1 MSDSSQ
7 GTIIYCMTH
16 DVGIKKIGER
26 SGSSFNSLT
35 VRIEKATWSDTKDFL
50 LTHESDIATDF
61 EDFGSL
67 LGLFRSIVGRYP
79 K

>member
-1 MSDSSQ
+1 MSSEI
-7 GTIIYCMTH
+7 TN
-16 DVGIKKIGER
+16 KIGER
-26 SGSSFNSLT
+26 CGLSFNSL
-35 VRIEKATWSDTKDFL
+35 VICIEKTTWSDTKDFL

-67 LGLFRSIVGRYP
+67 LGLFRSIIGRYP